1 MSQKVFP
8 DGLAKVERNL
18 LSVVLSNFTCTECR
32 AVIDVWGFSE
42 GAVGAADIMMV
53 SANHYRGLGKRCNMR
68 HWRRFHLALDTRHL
82 WWNHLGQTI
91 ASYWDSPISHRLVN
105 GQRNGNSSP
114 LVGVQDPGL
123 GSHNLRRIEQ
133 SELDCRVTVVKVI
146 FRSKMYSVSLH

>member
-8 DGLAKVERNL
+8 MALQKLKEIYSLWCCQNV
-18 LSVVLSNFTCTECR
+18 TCTECR
-32 AVIDVWGFSE
+32 AVIDIWGFSE

-53 SANHYRGLGKRCNMR
+53 SANHYRGLGERRNMR

-82 WWNHLGQTI
+82 WWNHLGQTK

-105 GQRNGNSSP
+105 GQSNGNSSP

-146 FRSKMYSVSLH
+146 FRSKMYRV